1 VGPTEPY
8 SDDAD
13 ELIAVLRTRDSRIAD
28 LLATLKIRDA
38 RILELLAT
46 IDLDESRITDLL
58 AQLARS
64 DDRVSELLEV
74 IDLRD
79 SQLVELAVEVEGLM
93 ASQEFRSIIEQA
105 KGVIMSTMQCSADAA
120 FAILVAQS
128 SSQNRK
134 VREIAVEIAALQ
146 DRRAPDRESGT

>member
-1 VGPTEPY
+1 VGSREPY
-8 SDDAD
+8 SDDAG
-13 ELIAVLRTRDSRIAD
+13 ELLAVLRTRDSRIAD
-28 LLATLKIRDA
+28 LLTTLKIRDA

-46 IDLDESRITDLL
+46 IDLEESRITDLL
-58 AQLARS
+58 SRLART

-79 SQLVELAVEVEGLM
+79 EQIVSLAVEIEGLL
-93 ASQEFRSIIEQA
+93 ASQEFRGVIEQA

-134 VREIAVEIAALQ
+134 VRDIAMEIAALQ
-146 DRRAPDRESGT
+146 DRKAPEP